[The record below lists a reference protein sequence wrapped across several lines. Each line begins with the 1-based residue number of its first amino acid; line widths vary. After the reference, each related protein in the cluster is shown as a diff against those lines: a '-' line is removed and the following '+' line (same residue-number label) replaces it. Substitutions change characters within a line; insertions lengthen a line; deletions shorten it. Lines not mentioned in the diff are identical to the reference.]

1 MSFYQFLIVLKARK
15 ALALLA
21 FFVTV
26 ATTVVISLML
36 PKAYESTAALVVN
49 YKGVD
54 PVTGNRVPNQLIPG
68 YLATQ
73 IDIISSQNVALK
85 VVNNLELYTN
95 PEVVDAFYEETG
107 GQGDIRGWLAD
118 ALLKKLTVNPS
129 RESSVISIV
138 YESNTP
144 ESAAML
150 ANAFAEAY
158 IETNLQLKIEPS
170 KRTSEWFEKRVE
182 EMRLKLMFAQQ
193 KLSDYQSE
201 KGIVSI
207 DERMDVENARL
218 AQLSQQL
225 VVAQAELFNQK
236 SRQDAILKGGIKNL
250 DTAVLAD
257 PVIRDLKVL
266 LSRAEVRLS
275 ELKERFSEQHPDY
288 RAAHSEVQSLSRKL
302 NSEIRAAKER
312 IKSDLLIAEQK
323 VTELNDAIVAQKEVL
338 LAINE
343 NRNMLDVYM
352 RDVNDAEQILSLA
365 TQRLSQMTLE
375 GESRESDISIL
386 NPAVV
391 PNEPSKPNVLINVV
405 LSVFLG
411 TILAIVVALL
421 AELLDRRV
429 RTKEDIVLATGLPVL
444 GEIQASKPST
454 ALLANP
460 TPR

>member
-15 ALALLA
+15 ALAFLA

-73 IDIISSQNVALK
+73 VDIISSQNVALK

-158 IETNLQLKIEPS
+158 IETNLQLKIDPS

-193 KLSDYQSE
+193 KLSDYQRE

-236 SRQDAILKGGIKNL
+236 SRQEAILKGGIKNL

-288 RAAHSEVQSLSRKL
+288 RAARSEVQSLSRKL
-302 NSEIRAAKER
+302 NSEIRAAKGR

-391 PNEPSKPNVLINVV
+391 SNEPSKPNVLINVV

-411 TILAIVVALL
+411 MVLAIVVALL
-421 AELLDRRV
+421 AELFDRRV

-444 GEIQASKPST
+444 GEIHASKPST

>member
-1 MSFYQFLIVLKARK
+1 
-15 ALALLA
+15 
-21 FFVTV
+21 
-26 ATTVVISLML
+26 
-36 PKAYESTAALVVN
+36 
-49 YKGVD
+49 
-54 PVTGNRVPNQLIPG
+54 
-68 YLATQ
+68 
-73 IDIISSQNVALK
+73 
-85 VVNNLELYTN
+85 
-95 PEVVDAFYEETG
+95 
-107 GQGDIRGWLAD
+107 
-118 ALLKKLTVNPS
+118 
-129 RESSVISIV
+129 
-138 YESNTP
+138 
-144 ESAAML
+144 ML

-158 IETNLQLKIEPS
+158 IETNLQLKIDPS

-193 KLSDYQSE
+193 KLSDYQRE

-236 SRQDAILKGGIKNL
+236 SRQEAILKGGIKNL

-288 RAAHSEVQSLSRKL
+288 RAARSEVQSLSRKL
-302 NSEIRAAKER
+302 NSEIRAAKGR

-421 AELLDRRV
+421 AELFDRRV

-444 GEIQASKPST
+444 GEIHASKPST